1 MLKANPSAT
10 QVVSVARALELV
22 ELVVEGPAE
31 GLSLAEIAR
40 TTKRSKS
47 AILATLRTLVD
58 FGYVRSIEPGP
69 KYLPGMTL
77 IRFGDLTAVKD
88 PLGAIAR
95 PILTELSEESGLT
108 IRVARNVGGFPVFI
122 ERVDGPGVVRFHT
135 PLGAR
140 ELPHVNSAGKAILAE
155 LSDKEIREVARE
167 CGLVSRTKKSI
178 TTVPE
183 LMAEIEKV
191 RHDGFAIDDEEDVQG
206 IYCIG
211 AAIFDHFGK
220 CIGAISA
227 TGVRRDLTPTQ
238 VKRLGK
244 LVMKYA
250 DQITNQLHGRKSV
263 RGVK

>member
-1 MLKANPSAT
+1 MLKADSPAI
-10 QVVSVARALELV
+10 QVASVARALELV
-22 ELVVEGPAE
+22 ELVVRGPVE
-31 GLSLAEIAR
+31 GLSLAEISR

-95 PILTELSEESGLT
+95 PILTQLSEESGLT
-108 IRVARNVGGFPVFI
+108 IRIARNVGGFPVFI

-140 ELPHVNSAGKAILAE
+140 ELPHVSSAGKAILAE
-155 LSDKEIREVARE
+155 LSDVEIREVARE

-183 LMAEIEKV
+183 LMAEIKRV

-238 VKRLGK
+238 VKKLGE

-250 DQITNQLHGRKSV
+250 DQITNQLHGRK
-263 RGVK
+263 RA